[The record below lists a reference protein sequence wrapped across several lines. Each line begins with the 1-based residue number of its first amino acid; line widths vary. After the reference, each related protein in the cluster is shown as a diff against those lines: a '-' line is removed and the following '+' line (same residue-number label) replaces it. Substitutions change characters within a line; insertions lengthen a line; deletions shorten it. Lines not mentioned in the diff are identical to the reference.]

1 MISYKDLSCLL
12 LLILAGPSLTA
23 SGQSG
28 DPMRFVRWSAG
39 DVGALAQ
46 SAWSSRSALV
56 VGIAGST
63 VLLASQFDRTL
74 ARHSRQLSESM
85 PRRMRKVLHESGNV
99 DLIRPLAVV
108 VFLGSLTSGNEYFQ
122 DAAFTSME
130 AVIYANLVTQALKFV
145 AGRERPSAGVGSGR
159 FKPFSGARSLPSG
172 HATTVFAFAMPWL
185 IYYPGVA
192 SVSLITLGVGT
203 ALVRMADDYHWLSDV
218 LAGGLIGGGMGYLL
232 SRRHQNLVASPVLA
246 LDKVGLRLVVR
257 L

>member
-1 MISYKDLSCLL
+1 MILRSRLKCLL
-12 LLILAGPSLTA
+12 LFMLAGSSLSA
-23 SGQSG
+23 NGQSG

-46 SAWSSRSALV
+46 SAWSTRSALV
-56 VGIAGST
+56 IGVAGST
-63 VLLASQFDRTL
+63 ILLASQFDRTL
-74 ARHSRQLSESM
+74 ARHSTDLSDSM
-85 PRRMRKVLHESGNV
+85 PRRMRKVLHEAGNV

-130 AVIYANLVTQALKFV
+130 AVIYANIITQALKFV
-145 AGRERPSAGVGSGR
+145 AGRERPSAGVGSRR

-172 HATTVFAFAMPWL
+172 HATTVFAFATPWL

-192 SVSLITLGVGT
+192 SVSLLTLGVGT

-218 LAGGLIGGGMGYLL
+218 MAGGLIGGGMGYLL
-232 SRRHQNLVASPVLA
+232 SRRHKNLIATPVLA